1 MVKSGLKGFR
11 AKLKSF
17 NFHPLELVS
26 HYSVQQLQV
35 DENYL
40 NLFNL
45 RPFNP
50 FTILMFKTNLSFRI
64 NDFQ

>member
-11 AKLKSF
+11 AKLKGF

-40 NLFNL
+40 HLFNL
-45 RPFNP
+45 RSFNP
-50 FTILMFKTNLSFRI
+50 FTILMCNTSFI
-64 NDFQ
+64 QNN